1 MKIVTRD
8 QFVLLPAGTV
18 YAKYQP
24 CCFEELCI
32 KGDSISGVDFF
43 SQSVIEIEAKDSGQY
58 MDRLDQGQYLG
69 ESIAMDLNVQGRDGC
84 FDDKQLFAVY
94 EPQDVRGLIDRLQQA
109 LRDSA

>member
-1 MKIVTRD
+1 MKIMTRD

-24 CCFEELCI
+24 CCFEDLCI
-32 KGDSISGVDFF
+32 KGDSINGVDFF
-43 SQSVIEIEAKDSGQY
+43 LQTILQIEADSSDQW
-58 MDRLDQGQYLG
+58 MDRLDRAENIG
-69 ESIAMDLNVQGRDGC
+69 ESIPMDLNVQSRDGC
-84 FDDKQLFAVY
+84 FDSDQLFAVY